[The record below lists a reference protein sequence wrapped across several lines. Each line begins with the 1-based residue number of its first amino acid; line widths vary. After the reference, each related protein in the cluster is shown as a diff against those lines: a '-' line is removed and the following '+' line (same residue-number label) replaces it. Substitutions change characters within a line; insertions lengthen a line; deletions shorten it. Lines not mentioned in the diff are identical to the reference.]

1 MRALLQ
7 ADGPHVVVDDLD
19 RLELADADHHHLTR
33 ALRLR
38 AGDLLTA
45 TNGRGSWRQ
54 CALGGGDS
62 PLMDA
67 RGDIHTEAPPTPPIA
82 VGFALVKG
90 HKPELVVQKLT
101 EIGVD
106 TIQPFVAAR
115 SIVRWDETKRDAALV
130 RLTRVAR
137 EAMMQSRSVWAPSIE
152 PILDFADMARRP
164 QPTLVR
170 ADFGGDQPQLDGA
183 MVIVGPEGGWSSAE
197 CERVPQAVTLGDKVL
212 RAETAAIV
220 IGAHLAN
227 LRHLS

>member
-19 RLELADADHHHLTR
+19 RLDLADADHHPLTR

-38 AGDLLTA
+38 AGDPLTA
-45 TNGRGSWRQ
+45 TDGRGHWRQ
-54 CALGGGDS
+54 CQLGRSGSSLLEALGE
-62 PLMDA
+62 
-67 RGDIHTEAPPTPPIA
+67 IHTEVPPTPPIA

-106 TIQPFVAAR
+106 TIQPFVAER
-115 SIVRWDETKRDAALV
+115 SIVKWDEAKRAAALE

-137 EAMMQSRSVWAPSIE
+137 EAMMQSRSVWSPSIE
-152 PILDFADMARRP
+152 PILDFADMVGRSEPA
-164 QPTLVR
+164 LLR
-170 ADFGGDQPQLDGA
+170 ADFGGEQPRLDGA

-197 CERVPQAVTLGDKVL
+197 CERVPEAVTLGDKVL

-220 IGAHLAN
+220 IGARLAA